1 MKKNNINFGTCVICG
16 GIGKV
21 PLTDVELKY
30 SWNKDRTHGE
40 CNNCG
45 GQKMYGRGT
54 GQVRLN
60 QRNEPC
66 VHKYSSRTVGRCLT
80 AYTCSEC
87 GDNYQIDSGD

>member
-1 MKKNNINFGTCVICG
+1 MKNNINFGTCVICSG
-16 GIGKV
+16 TGKV
-21 PLTDVELKY
+21 LLTDVELKY
-30 SWNKDRTHGE
+30 SWNKDRTHRE

-60 QRNEPC
+60 KTGDPC

-80 AYTCSEC
+80 EYTCNEC
-87 GDNYQIDSGD
+87 GDRYQVDSGD